1 MMIKASF
8 VTAVAFV
15 SGLFLSTNLAVAA
28 ADYDVRPKDIEKAEV
43 DRCRNANTL
52 VFIRASFFNQ
62 ASPTGTTF
70 SDDSYSRSPE
80 KGRYLHAGSRSPEE
94 GRAATASLN
103 YLCKVDPAFRFKNPA
118 DPSGSYVGIKPNL
131 DTPRALPLP
140 KALLME

>member
-1 MMIKASF
+1 MTIRASF
-8 VTAVAFV
+8 VTAVAVV
-15 SGLFLSTNLAVAA
+15 SGLFLSDNLAVAA
-28 ADYDVRPKDIEKAEV
+28 PDYDISPKYIEKAEV

-62 ASPTGTTF
+62 ASPTGTAF
-70 SDDSYSRSPE
+70 SNDSYSRSPE

-103 YLCKVDPAFRFKNPA
+103 YLCEVDPAFRLKNPA
-118 DPSGSYVGIKPNL
+118 DPGGSYLGKKPNL